1 MFGWQS
7 AFRQGVQ
14 RSLSLPPKSWSSF
27 IYQQIKGL
35 CRDVGGATDALQQVR
50 LRTGGE
56 MLLDIRDSQQRHI
69 YYSRL
74 YEYSYIACL
83 EKFVKLGDLFVDV
96 GANIGFYTIWAA
108 LRVGLE
114 GRVISFEPN
123 PLAFTSLER
132 NIELNELRNV
142 NLYQVAVGGSD
153 GMAQLEARFDDLA
166 LSRIVK
172 SETGKEIIS
181 VPQRRLDT
189 FFSETEK
196 TQIKFIKIDAEGAEP
211 EILQGGETILEKRP
225 DLLVEVDERRL
236 GLAGSSEE
244 ELLALLTRYE
254 YVPFW
259 LNRRGQLVPF
269 KLSTKE
275 PVCCNLFFFRAKN
288 SSNKLSEVSFY

>member
-1 MFGWQS
+1 MQS
-7 AFRQGVQ
+7 AFRQGAQ
-14 RSLSLPPKSWSSF
+14 QSLSLLPKSWSSF
-27 IYQQIKGL
+27 IYRQIKGL
-35 CRDVGGATDALQQVR
+35 CRDVGGGTDVLQQVR

-74 YEYSYIACL
+74 YEYPYISCL
-83 EKFVKLGDLFVDV
+83 QNFIKSGDLFVDV

-108 LRVGLE
+108 LQVGLE
-114 GRVISFEPN
+114 GRVFSFEPN
-123 PLAFTSLER
+123 PLAYAFLEK

-142 NLYQVAVGGSD
+142 NLYQVAVGESD

-166 LSRIVK
+166 LSRIVR

-181 VPQRRLDT
+181 VTQKRLDT

-196 TQIKFIKIDAEGAEP
+196 TQIKFIKVDAEGAEP

-236 GLAGSSEE
+236 GPSGSSEE

-269 KLSTKE
+269 KLSAKK
-275 PVCCNLFFFRAKN
+275 PVRNNLFFIPRE
-288 SSNKLSEVSFY
+288 KLLK